1 MQIATVCSR
10 RHQRRKGEGRME
22 GRKRERERGVTW
34 RMEARGETEQKR
46 ERPLKEVRAS
56 WSLKWREA
64 VAAAWGGSG
73 LQPRTEALK
82 HFSLF

>member
-10 RHQRRKGEGRME
+10 RHQRKKERVGWREG
-22 GRKRERERGVTW
+22 RERERGVTW

>member
-1 MQIATVCSR
+1 MD
-10 RHQRRKGEGRME
+10 G
-22 GRKRERERGVTW
+22 W
-34 RMEARGETEQKR
+34 MEASGVVLAQEGGRRRGEIEQRR

-73 LQPRTEALK
+73 LQPSTEALK
-82 HFSLF
+82 HFSLSVLASQNGPQRLCLRGLQ